1 MFRFISAAL
10 ARPLLAVLAVGF
22 ICGCGDAEAFKIRND
37 PWGETQP
44 AVDWAG
50 TLVELVHVTTPCDD
64 DLEGLRALVGD
75 HMEFENC
82 AAASAKSAC
91 SSGSEAAV
99 AIDVQARNIVYDFSN
114 VASPGAFGRAE
125 FNGYVV
131 SDLLR
136 GTPQVIE
143 ARLDREVTTLDLEDG
158 DIVIDGKSVHVNL
171 EGLAFTDTDFVKIDL
186 VFADSEER

>member
-1 MFRFISAAL
+1 MSAAL
-10 ARPLLAVLAVGF
+10 ARPLLAVVAVSF
-22 ICGCGDAEAFKIRND
+22 FCGCGDAEAFKIRTD

-44 AVDWAG
+44 AVDWRG

-75 HMEFENC
+75 HLEFENC
-82 AAASAKSAC
+82 AAASATSAC
-91 SSGSEAAV
+91 SSGSDATV

-136 GTPQVIE
+136 GTPQIIE
-143 ARLDREVTTLDLEDG
+143 ARIDRAVTTLDLEDG
-158 DIVIDGKSVHVNL
+158 DIAIDGRSVRVNFA
-171 EGLAFTDTDFVKIDL
+171 GFAFADTDFVKVDL